1 MSKREEW
8 MLGDDDLPFNFD
20 SLDSRKNE
28 KESLKSISEK
38 EKAAI
43 AAERELNPV
52 LRKQAEGDVLRRAPP
67 SSPTQSIEWT
77 TVLVKRA
84 ISMIESGEKTFENA
98 AIDRFGSI
106 DAFEDAIRQV
116 EGYKRTKFN
125 IKIPKTTSVGNN
137 TRRDFRE
144 VKEKDNSYICSL
156 PLEDV
161 NKLMAKKMKAELE
174 GDYETSRHIE
184 DQITKLKQDQAKPKP
199 KEKLTLLPS
208 ETYNKRKAEK
218 DMSIA
223 ELLRHEK
230 LASSKEYDR
239 EMERGITGNKRF
251 KDDLDTLD
259 EQVKIDSSQ
268 EKSNTFD
275 VRGKSIDEFKKKEK
289 ITKECWFCT
298 DSDRFKMERASDWIV
313 AYGNYTYLAIPKS
326 RSLHPLHC
334 LIVPMSHVCSLLDC
348 REFEDEIW
356 EEVRNFK
363 KCLLQMA
370 AKQDRSYVFMECVM
384 RSEDVRRHTFI
395 DCIPTPRGQ
404 YADHVKGH
412 FLKALQ
418 ETDEEWSHNKK
429 VIDTSL
435 KPGGLRS
442 ALPRKHFPY
451 FYADFRLDQGYAHVI
466 EDAEKFGSG
475 DFGRDLMASL
485 LKISRNDWRTHRTN
499 RDEMTKFCDL
509 FGSFDWT
516 RNLDN

>member
-1 MSKREEW
+1 
-8 MLGDDDLPFNFD
+8 MLGDDLPFDFD

-28 KESLKSISEK
+28 KETAKSISEK

-52 LRKQAEGDVLRRAPP
+52 LRKQIDGEIVRKPPP
-67 SSPTQSIEWT
+67 STPTQSIEWT

-98 AIDRFGSI
+98 AVDRFGSI
-106 DAFEDAIRQV
+106 EAFEDAIRQV
-116 EGYKRTKFN
+116 ERYKRTKFN
-125 IKIPKTTSVGNN
+125 IKIPKTTKSSVESPSGA
-137 TRRDFRE
+137 TRDHSR
-144 VKEKDNSYICSL
+144 VYNEKDRSNAPITEV
-156 PLEDV
+156 PIEDV
-161 NKLMAKKMKAELE
+161 NKLMAKKMKAELS
-174 GDYETSRHIE
+174 GDFETSRRLE
-184 DQITKLKQDQAKPKP
+184 DQITKLKQEQEKP

-230 LASSKEYDR
+230 LSSSKEFDR

-259 EQVKIDSSQ
+259 EQVRINPS
-268 EKSNTFD
+268 EGKSNTFD
-275 VRGKSIDEFKKKEK
+275 CRAKSFDEFKQKEK

-298 DSDRFKMERASDWIV
+298 DSDRFKTERGSDWIV
-313 AYGNYTYLAIPKS
+313 AYGNYTYLAVPKT

-348 REFEDEIW
+348 KEFEDEIW

-363 KCLLQMA
+363 KCLLQLA
-370 AKQDRSYVFMECVM
+370 AKQDRSFVFMECVV
-384 RSEDVRRHTFI
+384 RSGDARRHTFI

-404 YADHVKGH
+404 YAEDVKGH

-418 ETDEEWSHNKK
+418 ETDEEWSQNKK
-429 VIDTSL
+429 IIDTSL
-435 KPGGLRS
+435 KTGGLRS

-451 FYADFRLDQGYAHVI
+451 FYVDFRLDQGYAHVI
-466 EDAEKFGSG
+466 EDAEKFGGG

-485 LKISRNDWRTHRTN
+485 LKVSRNEWRTRRTTLEELK
-499 RDEMTKFCDL
+499 RFCEL
-509 FGSFDWT
+509 FKAFDWT
-516 RNLDN
+516 RDLHD